1 MSAML
6 YTARRRNPMRTWVYN
21 PHAGGKKAP
30 PHIQDSIRSRILNH
44 AAKHYTGKYDRIE
57 VRFHGALCYVDAYVE
72 GGPDPLHMVRLR
84 YFGNEESM
92 SVAFYAYSS
101 EKYEPAFFMTGADK
115 GTPEEAFDI
124 GA

>member
-1 MSAML
+1 
-6 YTARRRNPMRTWVYN
+6 MRTWVYN

-44 AAKHYTGKYDRIE
+44 AAKHYAGKYDRIE
-57 VRFHGALCYVDAYVE
+57 VRFHGALCYVEAYVE
-72 GGPDPLHMVRLR
+72 GSPDPLHMVRLR
-84 YFGNEESM
+84 YFGDEESM

-124 GA
+124 GAVYLQ